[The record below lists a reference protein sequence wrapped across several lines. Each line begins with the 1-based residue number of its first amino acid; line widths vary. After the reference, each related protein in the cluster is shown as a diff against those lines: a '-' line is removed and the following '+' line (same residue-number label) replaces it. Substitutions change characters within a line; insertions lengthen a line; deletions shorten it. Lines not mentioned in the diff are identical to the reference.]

1 MNALKRK
8 RYVSTM
14 EQDSAMKQ
22 KEIIVTVGTHRDLVL
37 SILRDVT
44 QEKRQISYDITYK
57 N

>member
-1 MNALKRK
+1 
-8 RYVSTM
+8 
-14 EQDSAMKQ
+14 MKQ
-22 KEIIVTVGTHRDLVL
+22 KEIIPTAGTYRDLVL